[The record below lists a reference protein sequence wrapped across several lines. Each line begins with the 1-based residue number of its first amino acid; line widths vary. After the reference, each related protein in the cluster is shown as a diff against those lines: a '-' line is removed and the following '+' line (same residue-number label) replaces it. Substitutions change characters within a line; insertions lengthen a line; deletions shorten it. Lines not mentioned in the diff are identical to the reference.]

1 CSRGSKVKMANY
13 TAADVKALR
22 DRSGAGMMDC
32 KGALDEADGN
42 VDKALEFLRL
52 KGLKGVTK
60 REGRTTSNGLILAR
74 VNGGTGYLVEL
85 ACETDFVAKTPK
97 FVELA
102 DSVADAIAAAGAETL
117 EAALAANLGG
127 KTVSEAINDE
137 AAIMGEKVELRRVAS
152 LKDAAVDAYL
162 HRTSKDLPP
171 QVGVLVAFSGSDA
184 ETAHDVAVHIAAFSP
199 TVLSREDVDAE
210 TVATERRIAEETAR
224 NEGKPEAALSKI
236 VEGRVTGFFKE
247 NVLLEQDFA
256 KDTKQSVAKVLENA
270 GVTVSAFVRFRVG
283 A

>member
-1 CSRGSKVKMANY
+1 MANY

-85 ACETDFVAKTPK
+85 ACETDFVAKAEN
-97 FVELA
+97 FIALA
-102 DSVADAIAAAGAETL
+102 DAVADAVVAAGATDVEYALASKHGNATVADAIT
-117 EAALAANLGG
+117 
-127 KTVSEAINDE
+127 DQ
-137 AAIMGEKVELRRVAS
+137 AAILGEKVELRKVATVS
-152 LKDAAVDAYL
+152 ASGVDAYL
-162 HRTSKDLPP
+162 HRTSRDLPP
-171 QVGVLVAFSGSDA
+171 QVGVLVAYEGADA
-184 ETAHDVAVHIAAFSP
+184 ETAHDVAAHIAAFSP
-199 TVLSREDVDAE
+199 SYLTRDEVPADIVAKERE
-210 TVATERRIAEETAR
+210 IAEATAR
-224 NEGKPEAALSKI
+224 DEGKPEAALPKI

-247 NVLLEQDFA
+247 TCLLDQDFA
-256 KDTKQSVAKVLENA
+256 KDSKQSVGKVLENA
-270 GVTVSAFVRFRVG
+270 GLKVTGFVRFRVG

>member
-1 CSRGSKVKMANY
+1 MANY
-13 TAADVKALR
+13 TTADVKALR
-22 DRSGAGMMDC
+22 ERSGAGMMDC

-60 REGRTTSNGLILAR
+60 REGRTTSNGLIVAR
-74 VNGGTGYLVEL
+74 VSGGTGYLIEL
-85 ACETDFVAKTPK
+85 ACETDFVAKAEK
-97 FVELA
+97 FIALA
-102 DSVADAIAAAGAETL
+102 DKIADAIAAAGATDL
-117 EAALAANLGG
+117 AAALAAPLNGS
-127 KTVSEAINDE
+127 TVSDVINDE

-152 LKDAAVDAYL
+152 IKDAAIDAYL

-171 QVGVLVAFSGSDA
+171 QVGVLVAYSGADA
-184 ETAHDVAVHIAAFSP
+184 VTAHDVAVHIAAFSP
-199 TVLSREDVDAE
+199 SVLTRDEIAAE

-224 NEGKPEAALSKI
+224 NEGKPEAAMPKI
-236 VEGRVTGFFKE
+236 IEGRVNGFFKE

-256 KDTKQSVAKVLENA
+256 KDNKQSVAKVLETA
-270 GVTVSAFVRFRVG
+270 GLTVSAFLRFRVG

>member
-1 CSRGSKVKMANY
+1 MANY

-74 VNGGTGYLVEL
+74 VNGGTGYLIEL

-102 DSVADAIAAAGAETL
+102 ESVADAIAAAGAETL
-117 EAALAANLGG
+117 EAALAANLDG

-171 QVGVLVAFSGSDA
+171 QVGVLVAYSGSDA

-256 KDTKQSVAKVLENA
+256 KDTKQSVAKVLETA

>member
-1 CSRGSKVKMANY
+1 MANY

-22 DRSGAGMMDC
+22 ERSGAGMMDC
-32 KGALDEADGN
+32 KNALDEANGDG
-42 VDKALEFLRL
+42 DKAMEVLRL

-60 REGRTTSNGLILAR
+60 REGRTTSNGLIVAR
-74 VNGGTGYLVEL
+74 VVGGTGYLIEL
-85 ACETDFVAKTPK
+85 ACETDFVAKAEK
-97 FVELA
+97 FVALSE
-102 DSVADAIAAAGAETL
+102 SIADAISAAGAKDL
-117 EAALAANLGG
+117 DAALAANLGG
-127 KTVSEAINDE
+127 KSVADAINDE
-137 AAIMGEKVELRRVAS
+137 AAIMGEKVELRRVATVEGA
-152 LKDAAVDAYL
+152 KVDAYL

-171 QVGVLVAFSGSDA
+171 QVGVLVAYSGNDD

-199 TVLSREDVDAE
+199 NHLTRDDVDADV
-210 TVATERRIAEETAR
+210 VATERRIAEETAR

-256 KDTKQSVAKVLENA
+256 KDNKLSVAKVLENA
-270 GVTVSAFVRFRVG
+270 GLEVAGFVRFRVG